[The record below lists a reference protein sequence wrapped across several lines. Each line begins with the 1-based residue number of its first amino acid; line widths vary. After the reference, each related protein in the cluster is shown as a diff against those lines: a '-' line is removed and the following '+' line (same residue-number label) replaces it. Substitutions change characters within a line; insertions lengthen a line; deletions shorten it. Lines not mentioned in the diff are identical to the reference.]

1 MFRRWRRARLAA
13 QAAAHAAAPSPRPT
27 AADLRGEHLFEL
39 LNAKLSEFIG
49 PGGRWA
55 LVRRTDADTDRI
67 FHAMLTHQIAAE
79 LTRTLLDERDT
90 VAVVVPAENEP
101 IALSWEPAPL
111 VVWADPVVVP
121 ESEADAASLPSI
133 GIDRTSS
140 RPAPPDVASGAPKSP
155 RDSCTAGPTG
165 APRPFVA

>member
-13 QAAAHAAAPSPRPT
+13 QASAHAAATTPRPT

-49 PGGRWA
+49 PAGAWS
-55 LVRRTDADTDRI
+55 LVRRTEGDTDQI

-79 LTRTLLDERDT
+79 LTRTVLDERET

-101 IALSWEPAPL
+101 LALSWQPAPL
-111 VVWADPVVVP
+111 VVWAEPVAVP
-121 ESEADAASLPSI
+121 ESATDAASLPSI
-133 GIDRTSS
+133 GQ
-140 RPAPPDVASGAPKSP
+140 
-155 RDSCTAGPTG
+155 TADLE
-165 APRPFVA
+165 ARAA

>member
-13 QAAAHAAAPSPRPT
+13 QASAHAAATTPRPT

-49 PGGRWA
+49 PGGAWS
-55 LVRRTDADTDRI
+55 LVRRTEGDTDQI

-79 LTRTLLDERDT
+79 LTRTVLDERDA

-101 IALSWEPAPL
+101 LALSWQPAPL
-111 VVWADPVVVP
+111 VMWAEPVVVP
-121 ESEADAASLPSI
+121 ESESDAATVPSI
-133 GIDRTSS
+133 SP
-140 RPAPPDVASGAPKSP
+140 PAVLGA
-155 RDSCTAGPTG
+155 RA
-165 APRPFVA
+165 A

>member
-13 QAAAHAAAPSPRPT
+13 QASAHAAATTPRPT

-49 PGGRWA
+49 PGGTWS
-55 LVRRTDADTDRI
+55 LVRRTEGDTDQI

-79 LTRTLLDERDT
+79 LTRTVLDERDA

-101 IALSWEPAPL
+101 LALSWQPAPL
-111 VVWADPVVVP
+111 VMWAEPVVVP
-121 ESEADAASLPSI
+121 ESESDAATVPSI
-133 GIDRTSS
+133 SP
-140 RPAPPDVASGAPKSP
+140 PAVLGA
-155 RDSCTAGPTG
+155 RA
-165 APRPFVA
+165 A

>member
-13 QAAAHAAAPSPRPT
+13 QASAHAAAAKPRPT

-49 PGGRWA
+49 PNGAWS

-79 LTRTLLDERDT
+79 LTRTVLDERDT

-101 IALSWEPAPL
+101 FALTWEPAPL
-111 VVWADPVVVP
+111 VVWADPVVVST
-121 ESEADAASLPSI
+121 SEADAASLPSI
-133 GIDRTSS
+133 GSS
-140 RPAPPDVASGAPKSP
+140 QEIEVRAA
-155 RDSCTAGPTG
+155 
-165 APRPFVA
+165 